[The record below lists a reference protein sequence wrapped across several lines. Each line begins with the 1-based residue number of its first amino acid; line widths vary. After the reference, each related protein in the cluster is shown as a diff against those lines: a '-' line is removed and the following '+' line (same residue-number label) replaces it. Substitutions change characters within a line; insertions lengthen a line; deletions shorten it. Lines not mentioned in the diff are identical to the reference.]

1 MLGQYLLIQRF
12 ENVCTMAELPVS
24 DPLEQF
30 RERASNKRG
39 IDMSKQG
46 IEHCIQDWR
55 VPFTTSVLNAYK
67 EE

>member
-1 MLGQYLLIQRF
+1 
-12 ENVCTMAELPVS
+12 MAELPVS

-30 RERASNKRG
+30 RKRASNGRG

-55 VPFTTSVLNAYK
+55 CLANNGDPSSATTFMSDRTK
-67 EE
+67 RT